1 MEEYG
6 LYIHFPFCI
15 QKCYYCDFNSVA
27 WQDDLAAEFFTALCE
42 EIKLV
47 AADYDY
53 PQLKSIFLGGGTP
66 SCFSGQTI
74 AELLSV
80 LEDEFRLKT
89 ELEVT
94 IEANPGTVDQ
104 NKLEIFKEVGIN
116 RLSFGVQSFDNRI
129 LNKLGRIHTA
139 QKAEKNYYL
148 AREVGF
154 ANINL
159 DLIFAIPGQKLSQWK
174 VTLESAL
181 QLAPE
186 HLATYNLKIE
196 PGTKLGKDLAQG
208 RIEPVCQDLDLEMY
222 QLTKKLLIDNG
233 YEHYEISNFA
243 KPGYRSEHNQI
254 YWQNEPYL
262 ALGPGA
268 HFYDGEFRGNNL
280 ESIGE
285 YINVIKDGE
294 KPVEIEESLSREDK
308 IIETMI
314 LGLRL
319 KEGISTLEFEERF
332 GESVHNIYNEELKKL
347 NKQGL
352 IEINSQQIALTEKG
366 RVLANDVLA
375 EFIL

>member
-27 WQDDLAAEFFTALCE
+27 WQDDLAAEFFTALSE

-47 AADYDY
+47 AADYGH

-74 AELLSV
+74 TELLSV
-80 LEDEFRLKT
+80 LETEFRLKT

-94 IEANPGTVDQ
+94 IEANPETVDQ
-104 NKLEIFKEVGIN
+104 NKLEIFKEAGIN

-154 ANINL
+154 TNINL

-174 VTLESAL
+174 ETLESAL

-196 PGTKLGKDLAQG
+196 PETKLGKDLAQG
-208 RIEPVCQDLDLEMY
+208 RIEPVCQELDLEMY
-222 QLTKKLLIDNG
+222 QLTKKLLIDSG
-233 YEHYEISNFA
+233 YKHYEISNFA

-268 HFYDGEFRGNNL
+268 HFYDGQFRGNNL

-285 YINVIKDGE
+285 YINVIKAGE
-294 KPVEIEESLSREDK
+294 RPVEREESLSREDK

-332 GESVHNIYNEELKKL
+332 GEPLHNIYNEELKKL

-352 IEINSQQIALTEKG
+352 IEIDSQQIALTDRG
-366 RVLANDVLA
+366 MVLANDVLA